1 VEEGELGVVKSPK
14 VFLLAAYLM
23 SLVLTIGIAVTIGDN
38 SRRREYCKMSDNGC
52 CIKSN
57 NEKIKLIDDYELCRP
72 SPDKISTS
80 SSPTKGGGEPLN
92 FSSNI
97 LLVYRLDE
105 MRRMLNTN
113 LTLAMICLGYW

>member
-1 VEEGELGVVKSPK
+1 
-14 VFLLAAYLM
+14 
-23 SLVLTIGIAVTIGDN
+23 
-38 SRRREYCKMSDNGC
+38 MSDNGC
-52 CIKSN
+52 CIKSS
-57 NEKIKLIDDYELCRP
+57 NENKKLIDDYELCRP
-72 SPDKISTS
+72 SPDGRSL

>member
-1 VEEGELGVVKSPK
+1 MPYNYTDVYTELDKS
-14 VFLLAAYLM
+14 
-23 SLVLTIGIAVTIGDN
+23 
-38 SRRREYCKMSDNGC
+38 
-52 CIKSN
+52 
-57 NEKIKLIDDYELCRP
+57 
-72 SPDKISTS
+72 ISST
-80 SSPTKGGGEPLN
+80 TKGGEPLN

>member
-1 VEEGELGVVKSPK
+1 
-14 VFLLAAYLM
+14 
-23 SLVLTIGIAVTIGDN
+23 
-38 SRRREYCKMSDNGC
+38 MSDNGC

-57 NEKIKLIDDYELCRP
+57 SENKKLIDDYELCRP
-72 SPDKISTS
+72 SPDGRSL